1 MLNKSD
7 LCILLAVFIAFITTA
22 FLWFNGQRE
31 EGLFTATWIPSI
43 LSFAIYFKIITR
55 KE

>member
-1 MLNKSD
+1 MLKKSD
-7 LCILLAVFIAFITTA
+7 LCILLAVFIAFATTA
-22 FLWFNGQRE
+22 FLWFTGQRE

-43 LSFAIYFKIITR
+43 LSFTIYFKVITR